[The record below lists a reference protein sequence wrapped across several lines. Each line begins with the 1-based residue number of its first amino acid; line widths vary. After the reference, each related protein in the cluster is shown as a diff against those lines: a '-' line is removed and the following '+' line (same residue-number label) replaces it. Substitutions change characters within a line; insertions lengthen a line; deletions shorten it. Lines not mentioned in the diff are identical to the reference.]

1 MTKNDRLD
9 YIKDA
14 LEQLYNDL
22 EDIHNSVDDIYETPV
37 NRIDDVLYGRDGI
50 CTNLQK
56 AIDYLYSIQQDVDAL
71 EEDEDD

>member
-1 MTKNDRLD
+1 MTKEDRLD

-22 EDIHNSVDDIYETPV
+22 EDINNDVDDLMDTKINGLEESIYGK
-37 NRIDDVLYGRDGI
+37 YGINTR
-50 CTNLQK
+50 LQQ

>member
-1 MTKNDRLD
+1 MTKEDRLD

-37 NRIDDVLYGRDGI
+37 NRIDDVLYGKDGI
-50 CTNLQK
+50 CTSLLK
-56 AIDYLYSIQQDVDAL
+56 AIDYLYTIQQDVDAL

>member
-1 MTKNDRLD
+1 MTKEDRLD

-14 LEQLYNDL
+14 LEQLYDDLKDINNDVDDLMDTKVNDL
-22 EDIHNSVDDIYETPV
+22 EDSIYGK
-37 NRIDDVLYGRDGI
+37 YGINTR
-50 CTNLQK
+50 LQQ